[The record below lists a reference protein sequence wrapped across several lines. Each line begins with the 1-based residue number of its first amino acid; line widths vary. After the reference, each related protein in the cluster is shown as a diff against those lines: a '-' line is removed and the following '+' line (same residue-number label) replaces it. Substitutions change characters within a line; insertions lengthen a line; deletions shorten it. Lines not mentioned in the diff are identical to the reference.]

1 MTERNIVHKIPKFNH
16 SVSVFHDDFRVK
28 ITLRTVTREP
38 HARTMLYAMSM
49 QTLPPPS
56 LEWCLFLDVDG
67 TLIELT
73 DSPLETFADSDLK
86 SLLSS
91 VAERLGG
98 AVALVSGRSIH
109 YLDALFAPLRLP
121 SAGLHGVERR
131 KASGALHGASFVDT
145 QLSQARTAVNDLVA
159 AHPGTSVEDKGRT
172 IAVHFRMAP
181 QAETA
186 IRQSLAAIA
195 KPLGSNYHIQDGN
208 MVLEIKPRGFTKATA
223 IKAFMKEPPFSGRKP
238 VFVGDDLTDQ
248 DGFRLVEDQG
258 GISIAVGERVHG
270 QFRLENAF
278 AVRDWLQN
286 IAALNDS
293 HRE

>member
-1 MTERNIVHKIPKFNH
+1 
-16 SVSVFHDDFRVK
+16 
-28 ITLRTVTREP
+28 
-38 HARTMLYAMSM
+38 MLYAMSM

-86 SLLSS
+86 TLLNH

-109 YLDALFAPLRLP
+109 YLDTLFAPLRLP
-121 SAGLHGVERR
+121 AAGLHGVERR
-131 KASGALHGASFVDT
+131 KASGVLHGASFVDT
-145 QLSQARTAVNDLVA
+145 QLDLARTAVNALVA

-181 QAETA
+181 AAEAA

-195 KPLGSNYHIQDGN
+195 KPLGSNYHIQEGN
-208 MVLEIKPRGFTKATA
+208 MVLEIKPRGFTKETA
-223 IKAFMKEPPFSGRKP
+223 IKAFMKEPPFSGRRP

-270 QFRLENAF
+270 QYRLENAC
-278 AVRDWLQN
+278 AVRGWLQG